1 MTCLACEAEPGS
13 FRKKV
18 VHPGGGELGEGLG
31 AAAQFAVG
39 ARVKGVVESVV
50 EELKRNDHAGN
61 LAIVTAAGEMR
72 AVSRL
77 ENDVEDDLAK
87 VGILGVSVQFPV
99 AGVGIELKGA
109 GELLVIQF
117 NRGVQEVRT
126 GGVIP
131 LAELHDAN
139 GLTRGG
145 GKLPPER
152 SAEPERLQ
160 FHLRRKPRPVLR
172 DQSRRSVNIV
182 AQGSVGHQVL
192 SLEKT
197 GEVIKS

>member
-1 MTCLACEAEPGS
+1 M
-13 FRKKV
+13 
-18 VHPGGGELGEGLG
+18 
-31 AAAQFAVG
+31 AANKSIKHLLF
-39 ARVKGVVESVV
+39 
-50 EELKRNDHAGN
+50 
-61 LAIVTAAGEMR
+61 IIWTI
-72 AVSRL
+72 AVSCPPLTYAQRAF
-77 ENDVEDDLAK
+77 DR
-87 VGILGVSVQFPV
+87 PV